1 MPRLS
6 AFYGIVI
13 YMYIRDHGMPHV
25 HAHCAGERAVVD
37 VATGAPLAGDLR
49 PRQARLVREWV
60 AQHRDELYA
69 AWQRASAGES
79 PGTIEPLP

>member
-13 YMYIRDHGMPHV
+13 YMYIRDHGVAHF
-25 HAHCAGERAVVD
+25 HARYGEDEAVID
-37 VATGAPLAGDLR
+37 IETGDLLR
-49 PRQARLVREWV
+49 GDLSPHQRRLVREW
-60 AQHRDELYA
+60 AQLHRTELFE
-69 AWQRASAGES
+69 AWQRASSGEP